1 MERRNEL
8 DTIECIKGVSVQHG
22 KTSDRVY
29 LMKPSLTNAEHDK
42 TVVTELAKKTGSSKI
57 VARIPSSW
65 EDTFVENGFI
75 IEARIPGFYGE
86 EAALFA
92 GKFLEKSRSKLTIVK
107 KNEIAAV
114 LESAQNE
121 ATLSAHEREKLPP
134 GIELRP
140 LGEGD
145 IVSLCSLY
153 LQVFESYPF
162 PVYDPDYIRQTME
175 EDVLYFGCFQNRAL
189 IAASS
194 AEIDKETSS
203 AELTD
208 FATHPDATGNSLASH
223 LLAAMENALDP
234 LKIRTRYTIARA
246 VSYGM
251 NRTFAGGGYQFCGT
265 LINNTGISGSIESM
279 NVWYLP

>member
-42 TVVTELAKKTGSSKI
+42 NVVTELAQKTGSSKI

-65 EDTFVENGFI
+65 EATFVENSFV
-75 IEARIPGFYGE
+75 IEARIPQFYGDE
-86 EAALFA
+86 DALFA
-92 GKFLEKSRSKLTIVK
+92 GKFLEKSRAKLSKAEKT
-107 KNEIAAV
+107 EIAAV
-114 LESAQNE
+114 LESAQNK
-121 ATLSAHEREKLPP
+121 AALAPLERSELPP

-145 IVSLCSLY
+145 VVSLCSLY

-162 PVYDPDYIRQTME
+162 PVYDPEYIRQTMDE
-175 EDVLYFGCFQNRAL
+175 EVLYFGCFQNGNL

-194 AEIDKETSS
+194 AEIDRETSS

-208 FATHPDATGNSLASH
+208 FATHPDSTGNSLASH
-223 LLAAMENALDP
+223 LLAAMEVALDP
-234 LKIRTRYTIARA
+234 LEIRTRYTIARA

-251 NRTFAGGGYQFCGT
+251 NRTFAGGGYKFSGT